1 MKNDYTDE
9 TKSNTKLR
17 ISNKKRDVVDKDNI
31 QKRFTFTKQN
41 NNELTKVLKI
51 IKIYTWKDQLNHF

>member
-31 QKRFTFTKQN
+31 QKKFTFTKQN
-41 NNELTKVLKI
+41 NNELTKV
-51 IKIYTWKDQLNHF
+51 